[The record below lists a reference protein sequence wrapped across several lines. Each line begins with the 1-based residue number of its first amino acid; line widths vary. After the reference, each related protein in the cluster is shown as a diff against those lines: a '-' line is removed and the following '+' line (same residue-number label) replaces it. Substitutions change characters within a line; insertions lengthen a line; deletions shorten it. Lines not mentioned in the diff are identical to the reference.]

1 MKSNS
6 VTAKAFLSAA
16 FLLFSLTDISHEAN
30 VSAATPGLKHKPNII
45 IFLTDDQRWD
55 ALGCA
60 GNTIIQTPHLDRLAQ
75 KGVRFENTF
84 VTSPICAASRASIFT
99 GTYERSHGHNFGTS
113 TLARSFIDLSYPYLL
128 RKSGYSTGF
137 IGKLGIFTED
147 EDVERMFNHF
157 LRLERTPY
165 FKKAGKEYRH
175 LTDICEDEAIKFLH
189 RYRNRQPFCLSISF
203 NAPHAEDSDPRQ
215 YYWPPAVNHLYRTID
230 IPIPTAANKR
240 IFKSQ
245 PQFLQNSLNRI
256 RWKWRFDTPD
266 KYQEMVK
273 GYYRMVSGVDRAI
286 GRILSKLRQLEM
298 ERNTVIIFTSD
309 NGYFLGERGFA
320 GKWLMHEPSIRVP
333 LIVYLPGHEKLNPN
347 RVMEQMVLNVDI
359 APTILDLAGI
369 RIPVEMQGRSLLPL
383 LQNSETAWRKTILL
397 EHLYN
402 HPQIPQS
409 EAIRTANWKY
419 IRYRKHAEFK
429 ELYNIQ
435 NDPREEKNLAGDSRF
450 KKQMTM
456 MDRQCNLMIKAL
468 VN

>member
-1 MKSNS
+1 MKSNVS
-6 VTAKAFLSAA
+6 IFKALLSTA
-16 FLLFSLTDISHEAN
+16 FLLFSLGNIYY
-30 VSAATPGLKHKPNII
+30 AASVYAAPPKLKHQPNII

-84 VTSPICAASRASIFT
+84 VTSPICAASRASLFT
-99 GTYERSHGHNFGTS
+99 ATYERSHGHNFGTP
-113 TLARSFIDLSYPYLL
+113 TLARSFIELSYPYLL
-128 RKSGYSTGF
+128 RKSGYRTGF

-147 EDVERMFNHF
+147 EDVARLFNYF

-165 FKKAGKEYRH
+165 FRKVGKKDRH
-175 LTDICEDEAIKFLH
+175 LTDICEDETIKFLQ
-189 RYRNRQPFCLSISF
+189 RYQNRQPFCLTIGF

-215 YYWPPAVNHLYRTID
+215 YYWPPAVNHLYRAID
-230 IPIPTAANKR
+230 VPVPTVENKR
-240 IFKSQ
+240 IFESQ
-245 PQFLQNSLNRI
+245 PPFLQNSLNRE

-273 GYYRMVSGVDRAI
+273 GYYRMISGIDQAI
-286 GRILSKLRQLEM
+286 GRILNELRQLGM
-298 ERNTVIIFTSD
+298 DRHTVIIFTSD

-333 LIVYLPGHEKLNPN
+333 LIVFLPGQEKPPLK
-347 RVMEQMVLNVDI
+347 RVMHEMVLNIDI
-359 APTILDLAGI
+359 APTILNLAGI
-369 RIPVEMQGRSLLPL
+369 QIPSKMQGRSLLPL
-383 LQNSETAWRKTILL
+383 LQNSDIGWRKTILL

-419 IRYRKHAEFK
+419 IRYREHTEFK
-429 ELYNIQ
+429 ELYNIG
-435 NDPREEKNLAGDSRF
+435 NDPREENNLAGDSRF
-450 KKQMTM
+450 KRQMTM
-456 MDRQCNLMIKAL
+456 MDRQCDLMIEAL
-468 VN
+468 LN